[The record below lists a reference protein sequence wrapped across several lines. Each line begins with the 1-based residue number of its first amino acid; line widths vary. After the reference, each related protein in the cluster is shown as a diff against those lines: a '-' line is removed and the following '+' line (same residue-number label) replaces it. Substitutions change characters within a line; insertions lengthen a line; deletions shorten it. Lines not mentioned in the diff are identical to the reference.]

1 MNIFGAMLVGLWILA
16 VISTGAAAWLTY
28 RADRDK
34 GFQRPWLTALLR
46 SLLVLGVWILLL
58 APTLSFQTNQ
68 VQRPTVVVLQDD
80 SRSIGAAL
88 HADTSAFRNTLN
100 RLASRLEQ
108 DARVIRLSFD
118 ATVRSDTAFRYTGAF
133 TNLSAALEA
142 AVTRSGKRG
151 PAAVILATD
160 GRYNSGSNPLYTAL
174 PIAAPVHLL
183 SVGDTALEKDLRIGR
198 IYAPRVVAKG
208 STFEVRADLLAT
220 GLDGYASTAS
230 LRGSDGAAG
239 SHSFTVSGMRFDGAA
254 SYRLQAGKAG
264 MYSYTIQL
272 PTAPGEVNTQNN
284 TRRFYVEVVD
294 QKKKVLLAAAVPHPD
309 IKAIREALST
319 VETYDVTVQTGL
331 TPVNMGGY
339 DVAILHGLPASGT
352 SGLASIPTWF
362 IATATTSLPELNQRQ
377 QTVTI
382 DGGGQRFSYALPPT
396 GFSLFTPPPGLDALI
411 DRLPPLTVTGSNWRV
426 AGNAQ
431 LLFRQR
437 EAAAAPLWALRS
449 GRPAEAVTTGE
460 GLWRWRLAEYRQRK
474 EQRIVDECIRQTVAF
489 LAAGTGERKFRLELP
504 KWEWNDGEG
513 VVLNGYLLNAGN
525 QSVNDAAV
533 TVTLTDSA
541 GRVRN
546 YAMDRVGSSYRLSFG
561 SLLPGSYRYSGRAV
575 ADGKTYTDGGSFVVS
590 DMPIELLQTGA
601 DYPFLQSLAGQYRG
615 TVRPWQQADS
625 LVQLLRAQDT
635 LKPRIEADTTPKP
648 LIDWKWLFLILLLIA
663 ATEWALRRYNN

>member
-1 MNIFGAMLVGLWILA
+1 MLA
-16 VISTGAAAWLTY
+16 VISTLAAGWLTY
-28 RADRDK
+28 RADRNK
-34 GFQRPWLTALLR
+34 GFSKPWRTALLR
-46 SLLVLGVWILLL
+46 SLLVLGVWVLLL
-58 APTLSFQTNQ
+58 APTLSFQTHQ
-68 VQRPTVVVLQDD
+68 LQRPTVVLLQDD

-88 HADTSAFRNTLN
+88 NADTGAFRKTLD
-100 RLASRLEQ
+100 RLSTQLEQ
-108 DARVIRLSFD
+108 DARVIRLSFG
-118 ATVRSDTAFRYTGAF
+118 ATVRSDSSFRYTGAF
-133 TNLSAALEA
+133 TNISASLEA
-142 AVTRSGKRG
+142 AVTRSGKRS
-151 PAAVILATD
+151 PAVIILATD
-160 GRYNSGSNPLYTAL
+160 GRYNAGSNPLYTTL
-174 PIAAPVHLL
+174 PITAPVHLL

-208 STFEVRADLLAT
+208 SSFEVRADLLAT
-220 GLDGYASTAS
+220 GLDGYATTAS
-230 LRGSDGAAG
+230 LQGSDGARG

-264 MYSYTIQL
+264 IYSYTVQL
-272 PTAPGEVNTQNN
+272 PIAPGEVNTQNN

-319 VETYDVTVQTGL
+319 VEAYEVTVQTGL
-331 TPVNMGGY
+331 TPVNMSAY

-352 SGLASIPTWF
+352 SGLAQIPSWF
-362 IATATTSLPELNQRQ
+362 IATPTTSIPELNAAQ
-377 QTVTI
+377 QTVAI
-382 DGGGQRFSYALPPT
+382 AGGGQRFSYALPPT
-396 GFSLFTPPPGLDALI
+396 GFSLFTPPPGIDALLE
-411 DRLPPLTVTGSNWRV
+411 RLPPLTVTGSSWRV
-426 AGNAQ
+426 AGDAQ
-431 LLFRQR
+431 SLFRQR
-437 EAAAAPLWALRS
+437 EGSNAPLWALRS

-489 LAAGTGERKFRLELP
+489 LAAGTGDRKFRLELP

-546 YAMDRVGSSYRLSFG
+546 YTMDRAGSSYRLSLG

-575 ADGKTYTDGGSFVVS
+575 ADGKAYTDGGSFVVS

-601 DYPFLQSLAGQYRG
+601 DYPFLQNLAGRYRG

-625 LVQLLRAQDT
+625 LVQQLRAQDL
-635 LKPRIEADTTPKP
+635 LKPRIETDATPKP
-648 LIDWKWLFLILLLIA
+648 LIDWKWMFLVLLLIA
-663 ATEWALRRYNN
+663 TAEWAIRRYNS